1 MYLSNASLGGVS
13 PPVHLT
19 LTASLFDLL
28 NASRSPTPMA
38 FDIGPNLPAYTSTC
52 RRSNESSFLE
62 VVLENN
68 LEYSNTLAHF
78 SGFVRRSDRIV
89 GSPRSFRAEGGFGKY
104 GPLLL

>member
-13 PPVHLT
+13 PPVRLT
-19 LTASLFDLL
+19 LTTSLFDL
-28 NASRSPTPMA
+28 NAPRSPTPMA
-38 FDIGPNLPAYTSTC
+38 FNIDPNLPAYASTY